1 MKLFWKF
8 FSLKSSTISS
18 FMLFSYASA
27 LLPVT
32 IYFFMTNKSILMEWE
47 MLSTSSTSMTL
58 SVILDPIGISFS
70 NVVCLISACVMLFS
84 SSYMSSD
91 IFLSRFVG
99 LVMMFVLSMNLLVFI
114 PNIAALLIGWD
125 GLGIVS
131 FALVIYYQNPKSLS
145 AGMLTALANR
155 VGDVMLLLS
164 IGFCVIQGHWN
175 ILFMWQNDF
184 SPILAFCVVVAG
196 MTKSAQ
202 IPFSSWLPAAMAA
215 PTPVS
220 ALVHSS
226 TLVTAGVFILIRFFP
241 FLDMFN
247 GFKTG
252 LLFIS
257 VLTLLMAGI
266 GANYEYD
273 LKKVIALS
281 TLSQLGVMMVSLGL
295 GMPFLALF
303 HLYTHALFKA
313 MLFLCAGA
321 IIHNN
326 SNSQDLR
333 QLGNLWNQMPLTVSC
348 LNVAN
353 LALCGAPFM
362 SGFYSKDLI
371 LETSLQSPSNLWML
385 MLIFLATGMTAAYS
399 IRLSIYSLWGHPNH
413 MKTHQNYDEDTKV
426 TWAIILLAV
435 TSIFIGKVMQMT
447 ILEFS
452 STIILPLKH
461 KMLTLLVTL
470 SGGWLAVL
478 IWQSPKLKDL
488 NPNKSMAFNS
498 MMWFLA
504 PLSTQPAILPP
515 LNSGSNLF
523 KSLDQGWL
531 EIFGGQGTFMSV
543 KNFSTMNQK
552 IQSKLISS
560 FIMMIISFMLII
572 LIIILTVSWHPYN

>member
-1 MKLFWKF
+1 MKLFLGF
-8 FSLKSSTISS
+8 FKLKSSSISS
-18 FMLFSYASA
+18 FVLFSYAIG
-27 LLPVT
+27 LFPFTV
-32 IYFFMTNKSILMEWE
+32 YFFATNKCLLMEWE
-47 MLSTSSTSMTL
+47 IFSASSTSMCL
-58 SVILDPIGISFS
+58 SLILDPVGVSFS
-70 NVVCLISACVMLFS
+70 NVVCFISACVMLFS
-84 SSYMSSD
+84 SSYMSGD

-114 PNIAALLIGWD
+114 PNLVALLIGWD

-131 FALVIYYQNPKSLS
+131 FALVIYYQNTKSLS

-164 IGFCVIQGHWN
+164 IGFCVTQGHWN
-175 ILFMWQNDF
+175 VLFMWHSEF
-184 SPILAFCVVVAG
+184 SPVLVFCIVVAG

-226 TLVTAGVFILIRFFP
+226 TLVTAGVFLLIRFFP
-241 FLDMFN
+241 FLNSFE
-247 GFKTG
+247 GFKIG

-281 TLSQLGVMMVSLGL
+281 TLSQLGVMMMSLGL

-326 SNSQDLR
+326 SNCQDLR
-333 QLGNLWNQMPLTVSC
+333 QLGNLWNQMPLTISC

-371 LETSLQSPSNLWML
+371 LETSLFSPCSLL
-385 MLIFLATGMTAAYS
+385 MILLIFLATGMTAAYS
-399 IRLSIYSLWGHPNH
+399 IRLSIYSLWGHSNH
-413 MKTHQNYDEDTKV
+413 FSMHQNYDEDISITS
-426 TWAIILLAV
+426 AIIPLSIISVFGGKAMQTAV
-435 TSIFIGKVMQMT
+435 
-447 ILEFS
+447 LEFDELIVLPIPYKLL
-452 STIILPLKH
+452 TITVILLGAW
-461 KMLTLLVTL
+461 V
-470 SGGWLAVL
+470 AVVL
-478 IWQSPKLKDL
+478 WQSPQTSATGGKKIM
-488 NPNKSMAFNS
+488 SFNS
-498 MMWFLA
+498 LMWFLA
-504 PLSTQPAILPP
+504 PLSTQPVILIP
-515 LNSGSNLF
+515 LTSGVNFF

-531 EIFGGQGTFMSV
+531 EMFGGRGIFILS
-543 KNFSTMNQK
+543 KNSAKINQMF
-552 IQSKLISS
+552 QSKLISS
-560 FIMMIISFMLII
+560 FVMMMTTSAALFIFVTI
-572 LIIILTVSWHPYN
+572 LGQ

>member
-1 MKLFWKF
+1 MMLFNN
-8 FSLKSSTISS
+8 FSEVKSSSISS
-18 FMLFSYASA
+18 FILFAYSIT
-27 LLPVT
+27 LLPFT
-32 IYFFMTNKSILMEWE
+32 IYFFLTNNCILMEWE
-47 MLSTSSTSMTL
+47 ILSTSSTSL
-58 SVILDPIGISFS
+58 SLSLILDPVSVSFS

-84 SSYMSSD
+84 SSYMEQD
-91 IFLSRFVG
+91 IFLSRFIA

-114 PNIAALLIGWD
+114 PNLAALLIGWD

-131 FALVIYYQNPKSLS
+131 FALVIYYQNTKSLS

-155 VGDVMLLLS
+155 IGDVMLLIS
-164 IGFCVIQGHWN
+164 IGLCVIQGHWN
-175 ILFMWQNDF
+175 ILFMWENPL
-184 SPILAFCVVVAG
+184 SPLVAFCLVVAG

-241 FLDMFN
+241 FLTTFSGFN
-247 GFKTG
+247 AG

-257 VLTLLMAGI
+257 VMTMLMAGI

-281 TLSQLGVMMVSLGL
+281 TLSQLGVMMMSLSL
-295 GMPFLALF
+295 NMPYLALF

-326 SNSQDLR
+326 NNCQDLR
-333 QLGNLWNQMPLTVSC
+333 QLGNLWQQMPLTTSC

-371 LETSLQSPSNLWML
+371 LETSLFNPCNFL
-385 MLIFLATGMTAAYS
+385 MLSLIFVATGMTAAYT
-399 IRLSIYSLWGHPNH
+399 IRLSIFSLWGQSNH
-413 MKTHQNYDEDTKV
+413 FNFHQNFDEDVKTTSSIMLLSV
-426 TWAIILLAV
+426 TTIMIGELMQNNILAFNKTILLPQFHKLLTIAV
-435 TSIFIGKVMQMT
+435 T
-447 ILEFS
+447 
-452 STIILPLKH
+452 
-461 KMLTLLVTL
+461 LL
-470 SGGWLAVL
+470 GAWGAVV
-478 IWQSPKLKDL
+478 IWQSPELSKLKVK
-488 NPNKSMAFNS
+488 KSLSFNS
-498 MMWFLA
+498 LMWFFA
-504 PLSTQPAILPP
+504 PLSTQPIILTP
-515 LNSGSNLF
+515 LKMGLTLH

-531 EIFGGQGTFMSV
+531 EILGGRGILNVTKKIIAINQTF
-543 KNFSTMNQK
+543 QA
-552 IQSKLISS
+552 KLMTT
-560 FIMMIISFMLII
+560 FIMVSLTSLLLMVTVISPTII
-572 LIIILTVSWHPYN
+572 

>member
-1 MKLFWKF
+1 MKLFQGF
-8 FSLKSSTISS
+8 FKLKSSSISS
-18 FMLFSYASA
+18 FMLFSYALA
-27 LLPVT
+27 LLPLT
-32 IYFFMTNKSILMEWE
+32 IYFFMTNKCIMMEWE
-47 MLSTSSTSMTL
+47 IFSTSSTSMSL
-58 SVILDPIGISFS
+58 SLIFDPVGISFS
-70 NVVCLISACVMLFS
+70 NIVCFISACVMLFS
-84 SSYMSSD
+84 SSYMSTD
-91 IFLSRFVG
+91 IFLSRFVA

-114 PNIAALLIGWD
+114 PNIVALLIGWD

-155 VGDVMLLLS
+155 IGDVMLLLS
-164 IGFCVIQGHWN
+164 IGFCAIQGHWN
-175 ILFMWQNDF
+175 ILLMWQNDF

-241 FLDMFN
+241 FLDMFS
-247 GFKTG
+247 GFKTS

-281 TLSQLGVMMVSLGL
+281 TLSQLGVMMMSLGL

-371 LETSLQSPSNLWML
+371 LETSLQSPSNFLML
-385 MLIFLATGMTAAYS
+385 VLIFLATGMTAAYS
-399 IRLSIYSLWGHPNH
+399 IRLSIYALWGHSNH
-413 MKTHQNYDEDTKV
+413 MKIHQNFDEDTKV
-426 TWAIILLAV
+426 TWAIMLLSI
-435 TSIFIGKVMQMT
+435 TSIFIGKLMQMN
-447 ILEFS
+447 ILQFTS
-452 STIILPLKH
+452 SIILPLTH
-461 KMLTLLVTL
+461 KILTLFVTL
-470 SGGWLAVL
+470 VGAWLAIV
-478 IWQSPKLKDL
+478 IWQSPKLTQIKT
-488 NPNKSMAFNS
+488 NKTLSFNS
-498 MMWFLA
+498 LMWFMA
-504 PLSTQPAILPP
+504 PLSTQPIILSP
-515 LNSGSNLF
+515 LNMGSSLF

-531 EIFGGQGTFMSV
+531 EIFGGQGIFNLTKISSMG
-543 KNFSTMNQK
+543 NQT
-552 IQSKLISS
+552 IQSKMISS
-560 FIMMIISFMLII
+560 FIMMILSSMLLI
-572 LIIILTVSWHPYN
+572 LFLSTLT

>member
-1 MKLFWKF
+1 MKLFWSFLKM
-8 FSLKSSTISS
+8 KSSSISS
-18 FMLFSYASA
+18 FMLFFYAVMVF
-27 LLPVT
+27 PFT
-32 IYFFMTNKSILMEWE
+32 IYFFMTNKCILMEWE
-47 MLSTSSTSMTL
+47 IFSASSTSMTISL
-58 SVILDPIGISFS
+58 IFDPIGVSFS
-70 NVVCLISACVMLFS
+70 NVVCFISACVMLFS
-84 SSYMSSD
+84 SSYMSTD
-91 IFLSRFVG
+91 IFLSRFVS

-114 PNIAALLIGWD
+114 PNLAALLIGWD

-155 VGDVMLLLS
+155 IGDVMLLLS
-164 IGFCVIQGHWN
+164 IGLCVIQGHWN
-175 ILFMWQNDF
+175 ILFMWQSDF
-184 SPILAFCVVVAG
+184 SPILGFCLVVAG

-241 FLDMFN
+241 FLN
-247 GFKTG
+247 TLAGFKIG

-281 TLSQLGVMMVSLGL
+281 TLSQLGVMMMSLGL

-326 SNSQDLR
+326 NNSQDLR
-333 QLGNLWNQMPLTVSC
+333 QLGNLWSQMPLTISC

-371 LETSLQSPSNLWML
+371 LETSLYSPSNFLMV
-385 MLIFLATGMTAAYS
+385 MLIFIATGMTAAYS
-399 IRLSIYSLWGHPNH
+399 IRLSIYSLWGHSNH
-413 MKTHQNYDEDTKV
+413 MKMHQNYDEDTNV
-426 TWAIILLAV
+426 TWPIILLSV
-435 TSIFIGKVMQMT
+435 ISIFIGKIMQMT
-447 ILEFS
+447 VLEFN
-452 STIILPLKH
+452 STLVLPMTH
-461 KMLTLLVTL
+461 KFLTMFVTLL
-470 SGGWLAVL
+470 GGWLAIV
-478 IWQSPKLKDL
+478 IWQSPNINAIEPKKML
-488 NPNKSMAFNS
+488 SFNS
-498 MMWFLA
+498 LMWFLA
-504 PLSTQPAILPP
+504 PLSTQPIILSP
-515 LNSGSNLF
+515 LNTGAKLF

-531 EIFGGQGTFMSV
+531 EIFGGQGVFMLSKTMST
-543 KNFSTMNQK
+543 KNQLF
-552 IQSKLISS
+552 QSKIITS
-560 FIMMIISFMLII
+560 FVMMMFTSAML
-572 LIIILTVSWHPYN
+572 LLAFHFFNL